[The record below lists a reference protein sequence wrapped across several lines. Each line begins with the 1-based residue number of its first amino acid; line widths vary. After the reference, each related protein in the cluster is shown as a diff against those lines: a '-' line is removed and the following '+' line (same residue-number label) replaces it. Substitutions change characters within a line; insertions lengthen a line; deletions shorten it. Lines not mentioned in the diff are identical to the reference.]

1 MSVGELVEL
10 LPSPSA
16 LIPAALKVN
25 NKIPMI
31 AIAPKNKAA
40 FNSDAGW
47 LIFLIVFSCES
58 LIFSISKSNWS

>member
-1 MSVGELVEL
+1 MSVGGLVEL

-25 NKIPMI
+25 NKIPII
-31 AIAPKNKAA
+31 AIAPKNRPA

-47 LIFLIVFSCES
+47 LIFLMVFNCDS
-58 LIFSISKSNWS
+58 LMFSISKSNWS

>member
-31 AIAPKNKAA
+31 AIDPKNKAA

-47 LIFLIVFSCES
+47 LIFLMVLMENGKQK
-58 LIFSISKSNWS
+58 LISILIT